1 MPSRA
6 AAPPSRA
13 VNKAVAVVNGELI
26 TQFDLELASTPAMMK
41 ERLNPRDPS
50 AAGKVQEIM
59 RATLETMIAD
69 VLIVQEAERLKIS
82 ASDADVKAEL
92 KQMVESTKMPEDE
105 LFRQLAQQG
114 MDRPSVLDRLRRR
127 ILQQRLMANMVGRK
141 VVVTKDE
148 IAKYFE
154 QHTGDIR
161 TGGWVEF
168 AVLVYTPQVKAA
180 DWAARM
186 KAGKVSFE
194 EAVRQ
199 VSVGPNRAEGGRLP
213 RRPWDG
219 VLPQLRTRLERLG
232 PGQMSEVFAMEGL
245 DTQLKLLA
253 EEKGRQFTTLE
264 EAAPVIEERL
274 RDAKLEERYKEYLAQ
289 LRAKALVEIRL

>member
-1 MPSRA
+1 VL
-6 AAPPSRA
+6 PSRA
-13 VNKAVAVVNGELI
+13 VNKAVAVVNGEMI
-26 TQFDLELASTPAMMK
+26 TQFDLELASTPAMRR
-41 ERLNPRDPS
+41 ERVNPRDPS
-50 AAGKVQEIM
+50 AAGKMQEIM
-59 RATLETMIAD
+59 RATLETMITD
-69 VLIVQEAERLKIS
+69 ILIVQEAERLKIS
-82 ASDADVKAEL
+82 ATDADVQGEL

-105 LFRQLAQQG
+105 LFRQLALQG
-114 MDRPSVLDRLRRR
+114 MDKPSVLDRLRRR
-127 ILQQRLMANMVGRK
+127 VLQQRLMANMVGRK

-154 QHTGDIR
+154 QHASDIT

-168 AVLVYTPQVKAA
+168 AVLVYSPQVKAA

-194 EAVRQ
+194 DAVRQ

-213 RRPWDG
+213 KRPWDG
-219 VLPQLRTRLERLG
+219 VLPQLRTRLERLE
-232 PGQMSEVFAMEGL
+232 PGQVSEVFTMEGL
-245 DTQLKLLA
+245 DAQIKLVA

-264 EAAPVIEERL
+264 EAAPVIVERL
-274 RDAKLEERYKEYLAQ
+274 RAVKTEERYKEYMAQ